1 MLTTLVIS
9 CCLVFIFLQLTNPY
23 ISLAKNAIKHTTTET
38 YLISYRLANIH
49 NIIKT
54 ISLAAYAN
62 AKYGLL
68 LKVRYTARTMF
79 REMRRFK
86 QLLPQETAIEIL
98 NRNTSGTL
106 ALIGDN
112 DYPYA
117 VPISY
122 VYIDGKLYFHSAK
135 SGHKIDAI
143 IKHEKAS
150 FCVIDQ
156 DHIVPEKYTTY
167 FRSVIAFG
175 KVHLVEDMNEMR
187 RIATLLFMKYS
198 ADYKDGI
205 PKEIDSSIRNM
216 AIIEMTIEHLTGK
229 EAIELVKMKKV
240 DKE

>member
-1 MLTTLVIS
+1 MPRQRVRKTKIYSWWHTP
-9 CCLVFIFLQLTNPY
+9 FL
-23 ISLAKNAIKHTTTET
+23 
-38 YLISYRLANIH
+38 YLYRGGSVAH
-49 NIIKT
+49 YT
-54 ISLAAYAN
+54 IVA
-62 AKYGLL
+62 
-68 LKVRYTARTMF
+68 
-79 REMRRFK
+79 EM
-86 QLLPQETAIEIL
+86 PQETAIEIL

-229 EAIELVKMKKV
+229 EAIDLVKMKKV